1 MRRHPL
7 GCTHPWDPARGPH
20 SPGWFHGPPRWG
32 PRGAHGCG
40 SDAGMWGTP
49 VPALGTMGL
58 RGLCSHRHRW
68 PWRLLLL
75 AWLSLGCGVGTV
87 QDPALGTPVQVPK
100 HPAPARPRRQPAQGA
115 WGPWGPWSSCSSS
128 CGDGV
133 TLRTRRCLRSPEEGP
148 CTGDPRQYRL
158 CQLQGCPPG
167 SVPFRAMQCS
177 LYDNKPVLGTSARYS
192 WVPFYGAPN
201 VCDLNCLA
209 VGHNF
214 YYSFG
219 RVLDGTRCGPGSLD
233 LCVSGRCL
241 SVGCDGILGSG
252 ARPDACGQCGGG
264 HDSCLFVHRLFQGA
278 EPSSGYFGYMNV
290 TKIPAGATHI
300 KVTDKSRNYLA
311 LMMSDGRYVLNGDW
325 SIAWPGPL
333 EAAGTRLRYAR
344 APDGTESLEAPG
356 PTAED
361 LHLMVLLQ
369 EPNPGIEYEF
379 WLPRGLPQPGRG
391 DTSPLRQPQPRGAGS
406 PPPPE
411 PPVTPVPA
419 LPPQPRGFVTE
430 PPPRNPP
437 SQSGAGA
444 ATGRCGRCHPA
455 KGRSQRIRHFCQSD
469 FGPYPGAG
477 RGGAGDA
484 LRGGGDNVLSSPLP
498 AGVPGVRVG
507 PQHLRVPPAPGGRPV
522 RADGAET
529 RQLRADAEPAP
540 AAGRRLRAALDAPR
554 GAAGA
559 GGSPALPPPATL
571 SPPPHRWTPRVN
583 LKGLEALLSHCHGLG
598 WPPGTPSCAW
608 RHPRGHLAAGGWRR
622 VLIYCVF
629 QKINA
634 CIPSLAV

>member
-1 MRRHPL
+1 MAGG
-7 GCTHPWDPARGPH
+7 GCRGGGEPH
-20 SPGWFHGPPRWG
+20 
-32 PRGAHGCG
+32 GAG
-40 SDAGMWGTP
+40 
-49 VPALGTMGL
+49 
-58 RGLCSHRHRW
+58 HRW

-133 TLRTRRCLRSPEEGP
+133 TLRTRRCLWSPEEGP

-264 HDSCLFVHRLFQGA
+264 HDSCLFVHQLFQGA

-369 EPNPGIEYEF
+369 EPNPGRGCW
-379 WLPRGLPQPGRG
+379 WLSG
-391 DTSPLRQPQPRGAGS
+391 DA
-406 PPPPE
+406 
-411 PPVTPVPA
+411 V
-419 LPPQPRGFVTE
+419 
-430 PPPRNPP
+430 P
-437 SQSGAGA
+437 SQVRVKLRPHVQQFLESLSK
-444 ATGRCGRCHPA
+444 TYEIVIFTTA
-455 KGRSQRIRHFCQSD
+455 KQDYAKKVLDVLDPKKKLIRHCLSQQD
-469 FGPYPGAG
+469 CLCACGCYWKDLTCLG
-477 RGGAGDA
+477 RDLAKT
-484 LRGGGDNVLSSPLP
+484 V
-498 AGVPGVRVG
+498 
-507 PQHLRVPPAPGGRPV
+507 
-522 RADGAET
+522 
-529 RQLRADAEPAP
+529 
-540 AAGRRLRAALDAPR
+540 ALDHTIQGVTTQAANWILVPR
-554 GAAGA
+554 WWGD
-559 GGSPALPPPATL
+559 
-571 SPPPHRWTPRVN
+571 PRDKELLRLIPV
-583 LKGLEALLSHCHGLG
+583 LEQLGHADDVRPEIQRHFSHCRL
-598 WPPGTPSCAW
+598 PT
-608 RHPRGHLAAGGWRR
+608 RD
-622 VLIYCVF
+622 
-629 QKINA
+629 
-634 CIPSLAV
+634 

>member
-300 KVTDKSRNYLA
+300 KVTDKSRNYL
-311 LMMSDGRYVLNGDW
+311 
-325 SIAWPGPL
+325 
-333 EAAGTRLRYAR
+333 
-344 APDGTESLEAPG
+344 
-356 PTAED
+356 
-361 LHLMVLLQ
+361 
-369 EPNPGIEYEF
+369 
-379 WLPRGLPQPGRG
+379 
-391 DTSPLRQPQPRGAGS
+391 
-406 PPPPE
+406 
-411 PPVTPVPA
+411 
-419 LPPQPRGFVTE
+419 
-430 PPPRNPP
+430 
-437 SQSGAGA
+437 
-444 ATGRCGRCHPA
+444 GRCGRCHPA